1 MLTSLLFQT
10 LGMESVN
17 VVVKVNDLDIFLDTL
32 KKNNYEMVE
41 DYAVV
46 LKENVKCLLEEDRNL
61 AINNAPL
68 FTLPVDFMNKTFKLS
83 PDDSDFAGQDS
94 YTSLTLEVEDFI
106 KFIEG

>member
-46 LKENVKCLLEEDRNL
+46 LKENVKCLVWLVL
-61 AINNAPL
+61 MILLINEL
-68 FTLPVDFMNKTFKLS
+68 LI
-83 PDDSDFAGQDS
+83 
-94 YTSLTLEVEDFI
+94 TSEQGHIVYRTVFSR
-106 KFIEG
+106 

>member
-17 VVVKVNDLDIFLDTL
+17 VVVKVDNLDIFLDTL
-32 KKNNYEMVE
+32 KKNDFEMVE

-46 LKENVKCLLEEDRNL
+46 LKENVKCSMEEDTSL
-61 AINNAPL
+61 AYNNAPL
-68 FTLPVDFMNKTFKLS
+68 FTIPVDFMDRTFKLS
-83 PDDSDFAGQDS
+83 PEDSDFNGQDS